1 MARVNRQTPKQRH
14 IYVIILDQIYNTFC
28 QKIRILKKYL
38 RKQNVFPLSEL
49 LIFCW
54 NYKCSTELC
63 FVELDRALPYIYI
76 RHCPS
81 FSCLVCL
88 LTPVLADVLLLAQI
102 VIYKITKLFHHHC
115 LICKSYLQV
124 STVLSEH
131 HVPCY

>member
-38 RKQNVFPLSEL
+38 RKQNVFPLSL
-49 LIFCW
+49 
-54 NYKCSTELC
+54 STELC